1 MQGKLICFEGLD
13 GSGITTQ
20 ATLLR
25 NSMTDED
32 KDAVLTKEP
41 SDGLVGGLIKACL
54 RHEWKTDPQT
64 LQILFSADRSHHLA
78 TEIEPAIKKGKT
90 IICDRYIL
98 SSLAFGSMSISIDA
112 IKQLNSHFRKPNLTI
127 FVDTQP
133 KVCIQRMQK
142 ARHHVEMFEEEQKLV
157 QIRNNYLGLK
167 NFFPNTVVVDGNRK
181 AEEVHAEI
189 KKIVKSIT

>member
-1 MQGKLICFEGLD
+1 MQGKFVCFEGLD

-20 ATLLR
+20 ATMLR
-25 NSMTDED
+25 NSLTGED

-41 SDGLVGGLIKACL
+41 SDGLIGGLIKACL
-54 RHEWKTDPQT
+54 RHEWKTDSQT
-64 LQILFSADRSHHLA
+64 LQVLFAADRTHHLA
-78 TEIEPAIKKGKT
+78 TEIEPALKKGKT
-90 IICDRYIL
+90 VICDRYIL
-98 SSLAFGSMSISIDA
+98 SSLAFGGMSISVDT

-127 FVDTQP
+127 LVDTQP

-142 ARHHVEMFEEEQKLV
+142 ARHHIELFEEEQKLV

-181 AEEVHAEI
+181 AEEVHTEI
-189 KKIVKSIT
+189 KKIVKSMP